1 MKIFFSVLIAIS
13 MSVGFLYANEKVDS
27 LSIIKIKK
35 LIQKEEDI
43 ALAYKEYL
51 LKNGKTPTDV

>member
-43 ALAYKEYL
+43 ALAYK
-51 LKNGKTPTDV
+51 